1 MKKTYHFKY
10 VGNIWGLK
18 EYRNFK
24 NEIIWL
30 DNKNQVI
37 DYDIHSYSKFE
48 VKVVN
53 NKELVLK
60 NK

>member
-10 VGNIWGLK
+10 VENSWGLK

-37 DYDIHSYSKFE
+37 DYDIHSCSKFE

-53 NKELVLK
+53 NKELVIK
-60 NK
+60 K